1 MGINWDG
8 LDILDIVDILPTLLK
23 ITIVCKEQTN
33 GQVLG
38 WTGYP
43 GHCGYFAHP
52 A

>member
-1 MGINWDG
+1 MGKYWDG
-8 LDILDIVDILPTLLK
+8 RDILDIVDILPTQLK
-23 ITIVCKEQTN
+23 ITIGCKEKTD

-43 GHCGYFAHP
+43 GYCGYLACL